1 MHKKNL
7 YRSIFILSCKLTT
20 LLFILTLMTSCAKQE
35 VINEL
40 MFQKNL
46 LAGSGSYQ
54 NEKHTW
60 KIDSLYI
67 NGLVYNLST
76 NAKSYYRVFY
86 SNGATT
92 DRDGL
97 NGTWEMPTVKD
108 LKLKLYT
115 YDNNGK
121 IKDSIIN
128 KYQIITLN
136 AAQLHLKYDSTN
148 LKQDLYFISNNQ

>member
-1 MHKKNL
+1 MHKKYFYTKILFLNFKL
-7 YRSIFILSCKLTT
+7 MILIFILSL
-20 LLFILTLMTSCAKQE
+20 IASCAKQE
-35 VINEL
+35 VISEL
-40 MFQKNL
+40 TFQKNL
-46 LAGSGSYQ
+46 LAGSGAYQ

-60 KIDSLYI
+60 KIDSLFI
-67 NGLVYNLST
+67 NGSVFNLSAS
-76 NAKSYYRVFY
+76 AKLYYRIFY
-86 SNGATT
+86 RNGTTT

-97 NGTWEMPTVKD
+97 NGTWDMPTVKD

-128 KYQIITLN
+128 KYQITTLN
-136 AAQLHLKYDSTN
+136 AAQLHLKYDSNN